1 MEKRTLQ
8 NENRKLH
15 GVDQRVEYL
24 PDTGK
29 EDMISLNK

>member
-15 GVDQRVEYL
+15 GVDQRAEYL
-24 PDTGK
+24 PDIGK
-29 EDMISLNK
+29 EDMIRVNK